1 MHPHTCKAH
10 RYVGDNMSMVGMLS
24 PLEHPTQNTLTC
36 REGYTLS
43 SMVVKPNYRG
53 YQVNFHCNTFNASVV

>member
-1 MHPHTCKAH
+1 MHPGSCKAH

-24 PLEHPTQNTLTC
+24 PLVHPTQNTLTC

-53 YQVNFHCNTFNASVV
+53 C